1 MRLFIAVPLP
11 EEPDRLVRSR
21 LGRLRSLDWPVRWIK
36 DEGLHLT
43 LKFFGEVTSDRYES
57 LVELLDLAT
66 QGTGPM
72 VLTLDGIGAF
82 PSAERPRV
90 LHWGVQAGPD
100 CELLQDR
107 LERGGERL
115 GFPPEGR
122 PFRPHV
128 TLGRVREGHRLPSGW
143 WDQVGTDAPP
153 TPFLADRVCLY
164 ESQLGPGGPVYTARR
179 EVRLG

>member
-1 MRLFIAVPLP
+1 MAVPLP
-11 EEPDRLVRSR
+11 KEPERVVRSS

-43 LKFFGEVTSDRYES
+43 LKFFGDVTTDRVDS

-66 QGTGPM
+66 KGTRPM
-72 VLTLDGIGAF
+72 AMTLDGIGAF
-82 PSAERPRV
+82 PSSERPRV
-90 LHWGVQAGPD
+90 LHWEVQAGAD

-143 WDQVGTDAPP
+143 RSELGNVPSP
-153 TPFLADRVCLY
+153 TAFLADRVCLY
-164 ESQLGPGGPVYTARR
+164 ESQLGSGGPTYTARR